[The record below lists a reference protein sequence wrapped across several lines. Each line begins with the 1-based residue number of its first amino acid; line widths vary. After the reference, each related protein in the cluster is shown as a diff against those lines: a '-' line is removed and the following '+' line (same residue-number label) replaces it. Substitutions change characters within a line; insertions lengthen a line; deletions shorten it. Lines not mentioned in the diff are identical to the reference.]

1 MINEAWK
8 RNFVGNDCFILH
20 KKQSYLAS
28 DLRRWNKEVFGHVQS
43 RIVEFTRNIE
53 KIQMEDP
60 TEANGIEEAKLQ
72 TGLNTWLSR
81 NETTWRQKSRE
92 TWMKEGDRN
101 SNFFHISSVVRRTRN
116 NIDAIRG
123 DDNVW
128 IVKISEIRDFV
139 VEKFQDLFTVK
150 EICCPADLSDLIY
163 STISN
168 GENDSLCQIPSLRE
182 IKNVIFGMQS
192 LKSPGPNGL
201 PPLFYKKYW
210 HVVGYSVIRAVRN
223 FFILGKMIKEFNY
236 SYIVL
241 IPKILNP
248 SSINHYRSISL
259 CNTIYKVISKLLV
272 DRLRVV
278 IPNLVSPAQSAFIQD
293 RWITENQ
300 LIIQEILHSFKKRKV
315 KGGFVAMKLDLQ
327 KAYDRVNWGFL
338 KLVLH
343 HFGFSPIFIGWI
355 MDCVSSVPFSI
366 LVNGGITKKFFP
378 TRGLCQGDP
387 LSPYLFTLG
396 QEVLSRL
403 IER

>member
-1 MINEAWK
+1 
-8 RNFVGNDCFILH
+8 
-20 KKQSYLAS
+20 
-28 DLRRWNKEVFGHVQS
+28 
-43 RIVEFTRNIE
+43 
-53 KIQMEDP
+53 MEDP

-81 NETTWRQKSRE
+81 NETMWRQKSRE
-92 TWMKEGDRN
+92 TWLKEGDRN
-101 SNFFHISSVVRRTRN
+101 SNFFHISSVVRRRRN

-139 VEKFQDLFTVK
+139 VEKFQDLFIVK

-168 GENDSLCQIPSLRE
+168 GENDSLCQIPSLGE

-192 LKSPGPNGL
+192 LKSPRPNGL

-210 HVVGYSVIRAVRN
+210 HVVEYSVIRAVRN

-248 SSINHYRSISL
+248 SSINHYRPISL

-272 DRLRVV
+272 DRLRAV
-278 IPNLVSPAQSAFIQD
+278 IPNLVSLAQSAFIQD

-315 KGGFVAMKLDLQ
+315 KGGFVAMKLDL
-327 KAYDRVNWGFL
+327 
-338 KLVLH
+338 
-343 HFGFSPIFIGWI
+343 
-355 MDCVSSVPFSI
+355 
-366 LVNGGITKKFFP
+366 
-378 TRGLCQGDP
+378 
-387 LSPYLFTLG
+387 
-396 QEVLSRL
+396 
-403 IER
+403 